1 MTTPAVMPLLSYGGV
16 SLPPNTINITGSTFH
31 TGSFSLIF
39 IPDDF
44 TFAGQALSSI
54 DSRSSNG
61 NLSITFIGVLT
72 QNFFTEVTFSNDIF
86 GQLTYTTASADTF
99 TTVGGNSIW
108 TWDGQDFNSGS
119 VGGTA
124 TFS

>member
-16 SLPPNTINITGSTFH
+16 SLPPNTITITGSGFH
-31 TGSFSLIF
+31 TGTFSLNF
-39 IPDDF
+39 TPNDF
-44 TFAGQALSSI
+44 AFDGQDLTSI
-54 DSRSSNG
+54 ESRSSNG
-61 NLSITFIGVLT
+61 NLSITFQGTLT

-108 TWDGQDFNSGS
+108 TWDGQDFNADN